1 MDAAELPI
9 FPLGGVLFPRAV
21 LPLHVFEPRF
31 RALVEACLSGEPEF
45 GVVLIERGSEV
56 GGGETRTQVGTVAR
70 IVQIGRTD
78 DGRYVLA
85 TIGTDRFRVVEWLPD
100 DPYPRAMV
108 ERFDDD
114 VAGPQGEAGL
124 DLATVAARARV
135 DRSLQRV
142 LSLQAELGAP
152 DEMRSTALGPS
163 RPKGERADVETSDEL
178 GRYTFD
184 VAALAGLSPLDAQS
198 ILMLTDPTA
207 RLRALD
213 ELLSDAIEVL
223 RFRLGS
229 G

>member
-1 MDAAELPI
+1 MAGSELPI

-56 GGGETRTQVGTVAR
+56 GGGETRTGVGTVAR
-70 IVQIGRTD
+70 IVQIGRMD

-85 TIGTDRFRVVEWLPD
+85 TVGTDRFRVLEWLPD
-100 DPYPRAMV
+100 DPYPRAIV

-114 VAGPQGEAGL
+114 VAPPEAGTAAA
-124 DLATVAARARV
+124 DPATDAARARV
-135 DRSLQRV
+135 GRSLQRV
-142 LSLQAELGAP
+142 LALRGELGDPA
-152 DEMRSTALGPS
+152 AG
-163 RPKGERADVETSDEL
+163 ADVDLSDEL
-178 GRYTFD
+178 GRATFE
-184 VAALAGLSPLDAQS
+184 VAALAMLSPLDAQS
-198 ILMLTDPTA
+198 ILTLTDPNA

-213 ELLSDAIEVL
+213 ELLSDEVEVL